1 MLNLNIWAVWHCW
14 VAHLVSHINGRTQ
27 DESALEHDA
36 EEDIC
41 NNENFYDLHFHS
53 NASDWPVADDEMVGH
68 VTALDE
74 RGNAKRTMGG
84 AEFKEKDIL
93 QDIGVD
99 RRLWNGS

>member
-1 MLNLNIWAVWHCW
+1 
-14 VAHLVSHINGRTQ
+14 
-27 DESALEHDA
+27 
-36 EEDIC
+36 
-41 NNENFYDLHFHS
+41 
-53 NASDWPVADDEMVGH
+53 MVGH

-99 RRLWNGS
+99 RRL